1 MKRNKMSRRGQLLI
15 ATGLLINS
23 CTIFIHNEYRS
34 IPDFIVGMLMG
45 SGLGTMII
53 ALVRERR
60 NGNSKCSLNR
70 KQADEVA

>member
-15 ATGLLINS
+15 AAALLINS
-23 CTIFIHNEYRS
+23 CTMFIHNEYKA

-45 SGLGTMII
+45 SGLGIMII

-60 NGNSKCSLNR
+60 NGRNACSLN
-70 KQADEVA
+70 KK